1 MLLQTVHNQGKRVS
15 VRGANVR
22 TLFHAFRKYLK
33 ATKCVELPR
42 VSTVP
47 CKWLYSIWIAK
58 QKICPI
64 PTILF
69 RLKRLTNHTP
79 LISSYS
85 SHYLDPQPPPRQR
98 HCPPPFP
105 PGVRSFERRC
115 LKAMK
120 TRQGFPNLS
129 IVSLQLLIQFDFDTL
144 DQKRGLEQR
153 TLMRQGK

>member
-1 MLLQTVHNQGKRVS
+1 M
-15 VRGANVR
+15 ANVR
-22 TLFHAFRKYLK
+22 TLFHTFGKYLK

-64 PTILF
+64 PTIF
-69 RLKRLTNHTP
+69 FALKRLTNHMP

-85 SHYLDPQPPPRQR
+85 SHYLESPNHHPDKDIHTLP
-98 HCPPPFP
+98 PPPFP
-105 PGVRSFERRC
+105 PGVRSFECRC

-129 IVSLQLLIQFDFDTL
+129 VVSLQLLIQFVFDTL
-144 DQKRGLEQR
+144 DQKQGQEQR